1 MKYQSRGFQLSL
13 VSNLW

>member
-1 MKYQSRGFQLSL
+1 MKYQSRGYQLSL